1 MSLLTNIVGFTA
13 TVVGTCLMLP
23 QLIKAIRTKKMN
35 DVSSGMIAAYIAN
48 CFLWD
53 FYGILIGSVPLI
65 LCNSIAL
72 CIAVAQAF
80 LKRKYG

>member
-1 MSLLTNIVGFTA
+1 MILLTNIVGFTA
-13 TVVGTCLMLP
+13 TVVGTCLMMP
-23 QLIKAIRTKKMN
+23 QLIKAIRTKRMH
-35 DVSSGMIAAYIAN
+35 DVSGGMIAAYIAN

-53 FYGILIGSVPLI
+53 LYGILIGSIPLI

-72 CIAVAQAF
+72 CIAVTQAF